1 MAGIRKEKMPTLS
14 EMVDDVKSNLIGYTL
29 RQDRITYVTNAGGL
43 TTTSSAITVG
53 SADNLAKGIIEIDDE
68 LIWVDRFDK
77 STNTMTVAPGFGRGY
92 QGTTASPHA
101 QYAQV
106 TLAPTFPR
114 NAIKKAINDTINSYF
129 PKLWSVSSTTF
140 TFNASQTT
148 YALPDDAETILFMSW
163 QTTGS
168 SQEWLPVNRWRADPM
183 ANAATFNTNNTV
195 NIYENIQP
203 GRTVQVWYTTEPNT
217 LDASTDDY
225 TDVTGLPSSTVD
237 VTILGACYKLLSFLD
252 TGRINLTSAEAD
264 LNDTKNPYNS
274 GASASRYVFALYQQ
288 RLQEEALKLADKYPI
303 RIHYTK

>member
-1 MAGIRKEKMPTLS
+1 MAGIRKEAMPTLG
-14 EMVDDVKSNLIGYTL
+14 EMIDEIRANLQGYAL
-29 RQDRITYVTNAGGL
+29 RQDRITYVTNSGGL
-43 TTTSSAITVG
+43 TTTSNSITVG
-53 SADNLAKGIIEIDDE
+53 SANNLAKGVIEIDDE
-68 LIWVDRFDK
+68 LIWIDSFNQ

-106 TLAPTFPR
+106 TLSPTFPR
-114 NAIKKAINDTINSYF
+114 VNIKKAINDTINSFY
-129 PKLWSVSSTTF
+129 PKLWATSYTTF

-148 YALPDDAETILFMSW
+148 YALPDDAEQILYMSW

-168 SQEWLPVNRWRADPM
+168 SQEWLPVNRWRMDPM

-217 LDASTDDY
+217 LDANTDDY
-225 TDVTGLPSSTVD
+225 EDVTGLPSSTYD
-237 VTILGACYKLLSFLD
+237 VTVLGASYKLLSFLD
-252 TGRINLTSAEAD
+252 AGRINLSSAEAD

-274 GASASRYVFALYQQ
+274 GASASRYIFALYQA

-303 RIHYTK
+303 RLHYTK